1 MLMNPV
7 EFEKTYQRYLNKMLE
22 SDKLD
27 MFRRKLIMRCL
38 YPNQST
44 ETLEDMLKGIIWR
57 KQKIKK
63 NTKDLWRV
71 LGNRRNR
78 RMH

>member
-1 MLMNPV
+1 MKLYFNLTVDYQQLMLMNPI

-27 MFRRKLIMRCL
+27 MFRRKIIMRCL

-44 ETLEDMLKGIIWR
+44 ETLADMLKGIN
-57 KQKIKK
+57 KIS
-63 NTKDLWRV
+63 
-71 LGNRRNR
+71 
-78 RMH
+78 